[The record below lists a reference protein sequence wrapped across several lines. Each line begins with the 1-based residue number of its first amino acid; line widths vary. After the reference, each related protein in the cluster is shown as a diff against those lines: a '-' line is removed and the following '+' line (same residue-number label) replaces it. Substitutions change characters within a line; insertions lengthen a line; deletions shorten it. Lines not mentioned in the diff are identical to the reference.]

1 MLEIPEKFRK
11 NIINR
16 YNEKGIK
23 WLDNLDNI
31 VNKYINKFELEN
43 IEIIKN
49 LSMNLVI
56 FADSKKYGN
65 IVFKICTPGKTTVG
79 EIKLMKQ
86 FHIKNIL

>member
-1 MLEIPEKFRK
+1 MLEIPEEFRK

-56 FADSKKYGN
+56 FADSKNMEILYLKY
-65 IVFKICTPGKTTVG
+65 VHQ
-79 EIKLMKQ
+79 EKQ
-86 FHIKNIL
+86 LSEK

>member
-1 MLEIPEKFRK
+1 MLEIPEEFRK

-23 WLDNLDNI
+23 WVDNLDNI

-65 IVFKICTPGKTTVG
+65 IVLKVCAPGKTTVG